1 MSTNYAKLERFVIIR
16 GIALISNVKMGTNG
30 TRSAHLAQTAGYK
43 SDDITHGWMDA
54 RTVMEEVE
62 SVFTTRTGKG

>member
-1 MSTNYAKLERFVIIR
+1 MFIR
-16 GIALISNVKMGTNG
+16 GIAIISNVKMGTNG

-54 RTVMEEVE
+54 RTLSVMEEVE